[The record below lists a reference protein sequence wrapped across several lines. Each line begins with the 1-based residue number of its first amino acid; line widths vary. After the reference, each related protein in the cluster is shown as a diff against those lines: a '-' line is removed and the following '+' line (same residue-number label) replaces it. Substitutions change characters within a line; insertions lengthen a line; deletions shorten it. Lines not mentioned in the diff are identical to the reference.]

1 MATGAQWR
9 VGDAEREAVAGQLRE
24 HYAAGRLTIDEFRAR
39 LDAAYAAATADE
51 LSRVTADLPA
61 AGPGAAA
68 VPAPSGPVPAGR
80 YRAAGPARRRHP
92 GRAAAALIL
101 AGLVTAGA
109 LALGSLPHGGL
120 LVLAFVLVLLPVM
133 LLAAL
138 AGAAV
143 WIGRRAWRSG
153 VWLEAVPVAVGLPWL
168 ARVIWMAR
176 AALVGRA
183 LWRAGEGPAGPCSR
197 GVRAARTGGTAVMAT
212 RSTRATRAG
221 PGIRRGSATSAARPG
236 NGTAARRLRPLPRLP
251 PTRRARPRRRRPA

>member
-24 HYAAGRLTIDEFRAR
+24 HYAAGRLSIDEFRAR

-61 AGPGAAA
+61 AG
-68 VPAPSGPVPAGR
+68 SGPVTGPALAGP
-80 YRAAGPARRRHP
+80 GPARHNRAASPRRRPHR
-92 GRAAAALIL
+92 GRMAAAAIL

-120 LVLAFVLVLLPVM
+120 LVLAFVLVLVPVL

-138 AGAAV
+138 AGAAI

-153 VWLEAVPVAVGLPWL
+153 LWLEAVPVAVGLPWL
-168 ARVIWMAR
+168 ARVVWMAR

-183 LWRAGEGPAGPCSR
+183 LWQAGGRA
-197 GVRAARTGGTAVMAT
+197 
-212 RSTRATRAG
+212 
-221 PGIRRGSATSAARPG
+221 
-236 NGTAARRLRPLPRLP
+236 
-251 PTRRARPRRRRPA
+251 ARPRRSRRPHGRYRGHSYAQYQSSPSGPWHQARVGDLSGTTR

>member
-24 HYAAGRLTIDEFRAR
+24 HYAAGRLSIDEFRAR

-51 LSRVTADLPA
+51 LRRVITDLPA
-61 AGPGAAA
+61 AGPG
-68 VPAPSGPVPAGR
+68 P
-80 YRAAGPARRRHP
+80 AAGPALAGPAPAARYRTGSPRRRPHRR
-92 GRAAAALIL
+92 RAAGVLIL

-120 LVLAFVLVLLPVM
+120 LALAFVLVLVPIT

-138 AGAAV
+138 AGAAI

-153 VWLEAVPVAVGLPWL
+153 IWLEAVPAAVGMPWL
-168 ARVIWMAR
+168 GRVIWMAR

-183 LWRAGEGPAGPCSR
+183 LWRAGE
-197 GVRAARTGGTAVMAT
+197 RAVG
-212 RSTRATRAG
+212 
-221 PGIRRGSATSAARPG
+221 
-236 NGTAARRLRPLPRLP
+236 
-251 PTRRARPRRRRPA
+251 PRRSRRPHGRYRGHGYAQYQGSPDGPWHQARVGDLSGTTR